1 MNRGAAIRIVTTAVI
16 FLVWMVN
23 GLVFKTLNIVPRHQ
37 QIVARILGESYA
49 LEITKA
55 IGFAEMLMAFWVLS
69 RIRSKL
75 CAFVQIITVG
85 SMNILEF
92 VLAPDLLL
100 FGRANIVVAS
110 VFMAVVYADAF
121 VLSRKD
127 GSL

>member
-1 MNRGAAIRIVTTAVI
+1 
-16 FLVWMVN
+16 MVN

-75 CAFVQIITVG
+75 CAVVQIITVG